1 MAAEQLQ
8 WMPFVNP
15 KLHMPLVRLLYWCV
29 RQLDS
34 DIKVNPLGEET
45 HFVHF
50 LCEIS

>member
-34 DIKVNPLGEET
+34 DIKVNPCRYSGA
-45 HFVHF
+45 
-50 LCEIS
+50 LCFKYT